1 MKKIVIIGLGA
12 VGTVFAT
19 FLKNAGHT
27 VYAVVKYNQKE
38 NFESRILRVDGIWGD
53 FKVRIDKVFTN
64 IKDIKDD
71 VDLVIVAVKSYDTE
85 EVAKDVAKI
94 VNDKTFIL
102 LAQNGYG
109 NYEKASNYIKKERL
123 LLGRVIFGAKV
134 NHPSY
139 VTVTVNADDVRIGQP
154 ENLADECEVMQ
165 TICLIKHAG
174 IPASYSKDIYKI
186 LWDKIIYNCAL
197 NPLGAILEKRYGQ
210 LAENQDTVLIMN
222 HIIKEIFEVC
232 RLNNIALNF
241 QYESYIEHF
250 YNRLIPPT
258 ADHYPSMYYDVKA
271 GKRTEIDAL
280 NGAIVELGRKVG
292 YIPVVNL
299 TVSTIIKS
307 KEFVTLNK

>member
-1 MKKIVIIGLGA
+1 MKKIVVIGLGA

-27 VYAVVKYNQKE
+27 VYGVIKDNQKE

-53 FKVRIDKVFTN
+53 CKVRVDKVFTN

-71 VDLVIVAVKSYDTE
+71 IDLVVVAVKSYDTE

-94 VNDKTFIL
+94 VNDKTFTL
-102 LAQNGYG
+102 LTQNGYG

-174 IPASYSKDIYKI
+174 IPASYSKDIYRI

-197 NPLGAILEKRYGQ
+197 NPLGAILEKKYGQ

-232 RLNNIALNF
+232 RLNKIALNF

-258 ADHYPSMYYDVKA
+258 VDHYPSMYYDIKA

-299 TVSTIIKS
+299 AISTIIRS
-307 KEFVTLNK
+307 KELSTSS